1 MVTRRLLFGRRRGLQ
16 SLGVGGEVLAAVRGV
31 EAFGEND
38 ERGSG
43 FGGFEDARAGA
54 GEVCGFVGAWRGE
67 GQKRERR
74 WWWRRGWEDV
84 PVASCTRA
92 SFRGF
97 LRRCAI
103 LVGLRLL
110 FEGE

>member
-1 MVTRRLLFGRRRGLQ
+1 M
-16 SLGVGGEVLAAVRGV
+16 
-31 EAFGEND
+31 
-38 ERGSG
+38 
-43 FGGFEDARAGA
+43 
-54 GEVCGFVGAWRGE
+54 
-67 GQKRERR
+67 
-74 WWWRRGWEDV
+74 

-110 FEGE
+110 YEGERAPRELFLISLIAQSS